1 MVNEGSA
8 KVTRLCRAQDK
19 NLNIS
24 PTTEP
29 APTQAAAIT
38 LDDAKRIE
46 RAIIVAAINHKKVY
60 Q

>member
-1 MVNEGSA
+1 M
-8 KVTRLCRAQDK
+8 TRLCRAQDK

-24 PTTEP
+24 PTTKP

-38 LDDAKRIE
+38 VDDAKRME
-46 RAIIVAAINHKKVY
+46 RAIIVAAINHKKVD